1 MKRRFLE
8 AGKIVSTSGLKGEVR
23 VNPWCD
29 SPDFLLRFAALY
41 FDGGKKP
48 VVVEYGR
55 VQKNMAILKLAG
67 IDTVDQANS
76 LRGKVLW
83 VSREDVELPEGTY
96 FIEDIIG
103 LTVVDAEDAGIVYGT
118 LSDVSHTGAND
129 VYHVEKDGRTVL
141 IPAIRQ
147 VVIATDLEA
156 GIMRIRPLEGLFDDA
171 D

>member
-1 MKRRFLE
+1 MCIR
-8 AGKIVSTSGLKGEVR
+8 
-23 VNPWCD
+23 D
-29 SPDFLLRFAALY
+29 S
-41 FDGGKKP
+41 
-48 VVVEYGR
+48 
-55 VQKNMAILKLAG
+55 
-67 IDTVDQANS
+67 
-76 LRGKVLW
+76 
-83 VSREDVELPEGTY
+83 
-96 FIEDIIG
+96 
-103 LTVVDAEDAGIVYGT
+103 VDAEDAGIVYGT